1 MAGLA
6 YTRSNLVPGEQ
17 IFHVGKFNWTYT
29 ASAFINVISFG
40 ALAGGVMVGRDYLPA
55 DNEYLDMIIPYLP
68 LVAAV
73 IASLGILK
81 FLWALLIRSTTEM
94 VITTGRLI
102 FKQGI
107 VARNVTEMN
116 LENIEG
122 AEVNQSVFGR
132 IFGYGTVMIRGTGE
146 GDVFLPSDLDDPAVF
161 RMKIREARTVM
172 MEQQRNP
179 GAA

>member
-6 YTRSNLVPGEQ
+6 YSRSNLVPGEQ
-17 IFHVGKFNWTYT
+17 IFHVGQFNWTYT
-29 ASAFINVISFG
+29 FTAFINVIIFG
-40 ALAGGVMVGRDYLPA
+40 ALGAGVFYGAEYLPP
-55 DNEYLDMIIPYLP
+55 NEVLDRILPYIPLIAA
-68 LVAAV
+68 LVA
-73 IASLGILK
+73 SFGILR

-122 AEVNQSVFGR
+122 AEVRQSVFGR

-172 MEQQRNP
+172 MERQSNP
-179 GAA
+179 GGG